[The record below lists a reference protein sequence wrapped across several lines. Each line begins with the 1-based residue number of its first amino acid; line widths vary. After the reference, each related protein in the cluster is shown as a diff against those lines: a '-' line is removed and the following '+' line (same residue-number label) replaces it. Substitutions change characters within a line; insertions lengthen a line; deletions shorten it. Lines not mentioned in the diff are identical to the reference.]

1 MQASF
6 WTIYKRGR
14 FLSRALTDRQRI
26 EQRER
31 FGVACL
37 ALCLRHDNRF
47 CNEFVSRI
55 CGVTATQ
62 PTWRIDV
69 DPYRE
74 GWADILLQSN
84 EFKIVIECKIDDDL
98 KPKQDPWHIGGQFVA
113 QKRGYGR
120 YFHDQFPSSKRTYV
134 VLTATRNDSETRRLD
149 TICRAVT
156 WSQLRRLPK
165 TNGKWVR
172 DLFLSLAN
180 LDYPEFRAMKTKDIH
195 VTHVGSVLSCH
206 EILSSVADRLGVSG
220 WKIQHVA
227 EIEEE
232 GGVITGGYVGI
243 DITAFKK
250 SQRSIRKIKRAIR
263 SPSKYHAWFG
273 YELTNR
279 SPGKPLPNLS
289 VWFYCGKTA
298 SKSLRKVIGLPAGW
312 KIVPPQKG
320 TKEAETFD
328 LHFSKP
334 AHLVTSDV
342 DDFLSLLGKV
352 IPEIGTK

>member
-14 FLSRALTDRQRI
+14 FLSRALSDQQRI

-31 FGVACL
+31 FGAACL
-37 ALCLRHDNRF
+37 ALCLRHDSRF

-55 CGVTATQ
+55 CGVTAAQ
-62 PTWRIDV
+62 PAWRIDV

-84 EFKIVIECKIDDDL
+84 EFKIVVECKIEDDL
-98 KPKQDPWHIGGQFVA
+98 EPKQDPWHVGGQFVA

-180 LDYPEFRAMKTKDIH
+180 LDYPEFRTMKTKAIH
-195 VTHVGSVLSCH
+195 VRPRRFGL
-206 EILSSVADRLGVSG
+206 ILPRNS
-220 WKIQHVA
+220 
-227 EIEEE
+227 
-232 GGVITGGYVGI
+232 
-243 DITAFKK
+243 
-250 SQRSIRKIKRAIR
+250 
-263 SPSKYHAWFG
+263 
-273 YELTNR
+273 
-279 SPGKPLPNLS
+279 
-289 VWFYCGKTA
+289 
-298 SKSLRKVIGLPAGW
+298 
-312 KIVPPQKG
+312 
-320 TKEAETFD
+320 
-328 LHFSKP
+328 
-334 AHLVTSDV
+334 
-342 DDFLSLLGKV
+342 
-352 IPEIGTK
+352 